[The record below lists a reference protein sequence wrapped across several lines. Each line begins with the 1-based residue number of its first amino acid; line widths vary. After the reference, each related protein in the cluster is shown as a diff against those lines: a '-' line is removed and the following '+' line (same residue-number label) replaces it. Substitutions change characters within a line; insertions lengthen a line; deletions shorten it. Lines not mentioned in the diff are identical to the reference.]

1 MMNFSPVISFLKKT
15 RGLSINPTR
24 TILLKIQYHGSQG
37 KYTATRQMNLFP
49 STQTMKRLTSG
60 FPEIQAYGRMITMIP
75 WKRRKT
81 MNLIWLTMLTLL
93 KKLGLLKKK
102 LTMPERMKVM
112 RILKKLIRQRM
123 NLQMSLWKRLK
134 I

>member
-15 RGLSINPTR
+15 KGLSINPTR

-60 FPEIQAYGRMITMIP
+60 FPESQAYGRMRTMIP

-81 MNLIWLTMLTLL
+81 MNLSWLTML

-102 LTMPERMKVM
+102 LTMSERMKVT
-112 RILKKLIRQRM
+112 RILKKFIRQRM

>member
-15 RGLSINPTR
+15 RGFSINPTR

-49 STQTMKRLTSG
+49 STQTMKRLTGG
-60 FPEIQAYGRMITMIP
+60 FPESQAYGRMRTMIP

-81 MNLIWLTMLTLL
+81 MNLIWLTML
-93 KKLGLLKKK
+93 KKLGLLKKI

-112 RILKKLIRQRM
+112 RILKKFIRQRM